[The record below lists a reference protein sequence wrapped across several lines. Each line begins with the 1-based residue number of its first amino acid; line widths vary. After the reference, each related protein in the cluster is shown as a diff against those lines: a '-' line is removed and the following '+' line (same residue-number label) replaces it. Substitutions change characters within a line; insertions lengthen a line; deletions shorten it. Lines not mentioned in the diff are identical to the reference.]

1 MRHKSL
7 ALFLVLI
14 VGLLSFGVVAAQD
27 ATATPVS
34 GENVAVEYA
43 LNDVIGNKDQYYG
56 QEITTEGTIE
66 DLVNV
71 RAFVLGEGA
80 TVGDGQLLVIN
91 NSDAT
96 FDLAIKNN
104 QRVRLTGTLYPS
116 FNDGGWDQLAG
127 ANTVNGTALMA
138 TQDMMM
144 ATPMATEMMMATPMA
159 TEMMMATP
167 MATEMMGSMV
177 KGAVDLSQM
186 YIPDNLRDH
195 TILVLNSL
203 DTITYI
209 QTQ

>member
-1 MRHKSL
+1 MHHKSL
-7 ALFLVLI
+7 AFVLVLI
-14 VGLLSFGVVAAQD
+14 VGLFSFGVVAAQD

-34 GENVAVEYA
+34 GENVAFEYA
-43 LNDVIGNKDQYYG
+43 LNDVISNKDQYYG
-56 QEITTEGTIE
+56 QEITTEGNIE

-80 TVGDGQLLVIN
+80 TVGDAQLLVIN

-96 FDLAIKNN
+96 FDLAIKND

-116 FNDGGWDQLAG
+116 FNDGGWDQLVG
-127 ANTVNGTALMA
+127 TNMVNGTAPMA
-138 TQDMMM
+138 TQDMLM
-144 ATPMATEMMMATPMA
+144 ATPMATEMMMATQD
-159 TEMMMATP
+159 MMMVTP
-167 MATEMMGSMV
+167 LATEMMGSTMGM
-177 KGAVDLSQM
+177 GAVDLSQM

-209 QTQ
+209 QTPQ